1 MEKVCCPNCFTEKNI
16 ARFINEK
23 GSFRGSCNYC
33 ESENINTINPKLVF
47 DFIEKFDFGL
57 ESGETGLSLFEILE
71 NKIYF
76 FEDQVIDKYVL
87 FKDIIL
93 DHLEILEKKYII
105 PDSKDIQLGWE
116 AFSEEIKT
124 KNRFF
129 PQTELYKQIFTS
141 VEESDN
147 PKANVFNV
155 LVESL
160 TKTYSDTRSFFRAR
174 VNDSK
179 LTIKD
184 MKAPPSLSVTAGRAN
199 PIGIPYLYL
208 AENEKT
214 CVAEVCP
221 SNGCLVNLAAFRLKA
236 GLSIL
241 DLTCPRKKASFLIQE
256 SESLTDTLIYVDL
269 LEIFANELS
278 KPVLPNRSHLDY
290 IPTQFLCEYFKTIC
304 GFHGL
309 IFNSSFGSGI
319 NLVLFDQD
327 LVDDVSIKYITVLNI
342 EHTFSELK

>member
-1 MEKVCCPNCFTEKNI
+1 MEKFCCPNCFTEKNI

-57 ESGETGLSLFEILE
+57 ESGATGLSLFEILE
-71 NKIYF
+71 KKIYF

-87 FKDIIL
+87 FKDIIS

-116 AFSEEIKT
+116 VFSEEIKT

-174 VNDSK
+174 VNDKK
-179 LTIKD
+179 LPIKE

-214 CVAEVCP
+214 CVAEVRP
-221 SNGCLVNLAAFRLKA
+221 SNGCLINLAVFRLKA

-304 GFHGL
+304 GFNGL

-319 NLVLFDQD
+319 NLVLFDQN
-327 LVDDVSIKYITVLNI
+327 LVDDVSIKYITVSNI
-342 EHTFSELK
+342 EHTFFELK